1 MKRLVEKANS
11 LKDEAGQAAVE
22 YALLVSVFVVALF
35 VEESLIGLFGVP
47 GILGPAQGGIFYQT
61 LRGFY
66 SDLTSL
72 IAMPIP

>member
-1 MKRLVEKANS
+1 MKLLRTEAKPL
-11 LKDEAGQAAVE
+11 DGQAGQAAVE
-22 YALLVSVFVVALF
+22 YALLVSMFVVALF
-35 VEESLIGLFGVP
+35 VEESLIGLFGIP

-61 LRGFY
+61 LRDFY